1 MFKKKF
7 FIIILIQ
14 LLLNIESKLKEEDY
28 DKVAEEY
35 KTNYI
40 KEFKQKV
47 KDYLEKRNL
56 YNNENKLISKEEFKV
71 IFRDIMSDGDE
82 SNVSEGFGDT
92 FNNLID
98 LFVADAFPDNVNS
111 MKGSEIHKYFEFE
124 NIMDKF
130 NKYIAKVSQQYNPNN
145 GAKNDL

>member
-28 DKVAEEY
+28 DKAAEEY

>member
-1 MFKKKF
+1 MFKNKF

-14 LLLNIESKLKEEDY
+14 LLLNIVSKLKEEDY
-28 DKVAEEY
+28 DKAAEEY
-35 KTNYI
+35 KTSYI

-56 YNNENKLISKEEFKV
+56 YNNEKKLISKEEFKV

-130 NKYIAKVSQQYNPNN
+130 NKYIAKVSEHYNPNN

>member
-28 DKVAEEY
+28 DKAAEEY

-71 IFRDIMSDGDE
+71 IFRDIMYDGDE